1 MDVIVVSDYDEMSR
15 RAAELVARRIAERPN
30 LRIGLPTGNTPVG
43 MYEEL
48 VRMYEA
54 GAVDFSELHTFNL
67 DEYWGIEPDHP
78 AAFARYIDDRFLAHV
93 NVPQDQAHRPSGV
106 GDAQENAAAYE
117 SVVGAGGLDVVLLG
131 IGVNAHIGFNEP
143 GASFGSRTELV
154 ALAEQT
160 RVDAFHPKS
169 GFHAPED
176 VPTHGITMGMATILE
191 AGQIVLLASGAA
203 KAEAIRSAVEGPVT
217 EQVPASALQRHDD
230 VTFIVDEAAA
240 AVLTKR

>member
-1 MDVIVVSDYDEMSR
+1 MSR
-15 RAAELVARRIAERPN
+15 RAADFVAERIAHRPN

-43 MYEEL
+43 MYEQL

-54 GAVDFSELHTFNL
+54 GAVDFSELYTFNL

-78 AAFARYIDDRFLAHV
+78 AAFARYINDRFLMHV
-93 NVPQDQAHRPSGV
+93 NVPRDRAHKPSGV
-106 GDAQENAAAYE
+106 GDAEDNAAAYE
-117 SVVGAGGLDVVLLG
+117 SLVGAGGLDLVLLG

-160 RVDAFHPKS
+160 RIDAFHPKS
-169 GFHAPED
+169 GFATADD

-191 AGQIVLLASGAA
+191 ARQIVLLASGAA
-203 KAEAIRSAVEGPVT
+203 KAEAIRNAIEGPVT
-217 EQVPASALQRHDD
+217 ERVPASALQRHDD

-240 AVLTKR
+240 ASLSER